1 VLTAASGVQAGVH
14 RPSGLS
20 LREVGTVVTEKSTP
34 GVSRRNF
41 LQAVGAGSS
50 AGVMFATMG
59 AMGLA
64 PAAAAQPRAESWA
77 PPRGSDFT
85 LTGRSAKKV
94 VVVGA
99 GPAGLATAYELQKAG
114 YQVTVLEAR
123 HRPGGRT
130 LTIRGGDAETDVDGV
145 TQTAKFVDGNYLNAG
160 AGRIAQWMVTMD
172 YIRELGV
179 PYEVFTNA
187 NADAYLYNEKSGATP
202 GNPVRYR
209 TAKADV
215 FGYTSELLHYATDQ
229 GALDQKLTAE
239 DKENLRSFLRSWGS
253 LGAGGTYSGGSN
265 RGFEVYPS
273 AWNEHGTPLPGP
285 GTVSE
290 VLASK
295 VGQYFPFE
303 INWEQSMLMFQPKG
317 GMDTTYQYLVRAIG
331 TQDVHFSSPVSGV
344 ENTSRGVKVT
354 YTTRTGTERQI
365 EADFAVVAAPA
376 GLMRRWD
383 TNWGPE
389 IDAALGEFALGS
401 PAGKIGLQYRSRFW
415 EDDHRIFGGITETD
429 MDLAHLW
436 YPSYGYGEKKGLV
449 VGYYNTGANARAYAD
464 MAPKQRELR
473 AVEQGVKIHGEK
485 YRTELES
492 SFSVAWHKVP
502 YIEGAW
508 AFPNT
513 ASAGFKLLQQGTG
526 NVYFAGDWMSEVSAW
541 QHGAFWSARYA
552 VQTLHE
558 RVMSS

>member
-1 VLTAASGVQAGVH
+1 MRTQEDTS
-14 RPSGLS
+14 
-20 LREVGTVVTEKSTP
+20 
-34 GVSRRNF
+34 GVSRRSF
-41 LQAVGAGSS
+41 LQAVGVGSS

-59 AMGLA
+59 AIGMA
-64 PAAAAQPRAESWA
+64 PTAAAQPRAESWVG
-77 PPRGSDFT
+77 PRGSDFN

-94 VVVGA
+94 VIVGA
-99 GPAGLATAYELQKAG
+99 GPAGLASAYELQKAG

-130 LTIRGGDAETDVDGV
+130 LTIRDGDSETDIDGV
-145 TQTAKFVDGNYLNAG
+145 TQTARFADGTYFNSG

-172 YIRELGV
+172 YLRELGV

-187 NADAYLYNEKSGATP
+187 NADAYLYNERSGATP
-202 GNPVRYR
+202 GNPIRYR

-215 FGYTSELLHYATDQ
+215 FGYTSELLAHATDQ
-229 GALDQKLTAE
+229 GALDQKLTAA
-239 DKENLRSFLRSWGS
+239 DKQNLRDFLQRWGS
-253 LGAGGTYSGGSN
+253 LKADGTYQGGDN
-265 RGFEVYPS
+265 RGFSVYPS

-295 VGQYFPFE
+295 VGNYFPFE

-317 GMDTTYQYLVRAIG
+317 GMDTTYQYFVRAIG
-331 TQDVHFSSPVSGV
+331 TQNVLFNSPVTAV
-344 ENTSRGVKVT
+344 ENTTSGVKVT
-354 YTTRTGTERQI
+354 YSAPNGKARQI
-365 EADFAVVAAPA
+365 EADFAIVAAPA
-376 GLMRRWD
+376 GVMRRWA
-383 TNWGPE
+383 TNWGPG
-389 IDAALGEFALGS
+389 IDAALGEFAIGS
-401 PAGKIGLQYRSRFW
+401 PAGKMGLQYKSRFW

-429 MDLAHLW
+429 MDLAHVW
-436 YPSYGYGEKKGLV
+436 YPSYGYGERKGLIT
-449 VGYYNTGANARAYAD
+449 GYYNTGNSARAYAD
-464 MAPKQRELR
+464 MTPKQREAR

-485 YRTELES
+485 YRTELEA

-508 AFPNT
+508 AYPNT
-513 ASAGFKLLQQGTG
+513 ESAGFKQLQQGAG

-552 VQTLHE
+552 VQALHQ
-558 RVMSS
+558 RVMTT

>member
-1 VLTAASGVQAGVH
+1 M
-14 RPSGLS
+14 
-20 LREVGTVVTEKSTP
+20 VTEQVSTP

-41 LQAVGAGSS
+41 LQAVGVGTS

-59 AMGLA
+59 ALGLA
-64 PAAAAQPRAESWA
+64 PTAAAATPRQAAWR
-77 PPRGSDFT
+77 PPAMSDFT
-85 LTGRSAKKV
+85 LTGRSSKKV
-94 VVVGA
+94 VIVGA
-99 GPAGLATAYELQKAG
+99 GPAGLASAYELRKAG
-114 YQVTVLEAR
+114 YKVTVLEAR

-130 LTIRGGDAETDVDGV
+130 LTVRSGDSETDTDGV
-145 TQTAKFVDGNYLNAG
+145 TQTARWDKDIYMNCG

-172 YIRELGV
+172 YLRELGV

-187 NADAYLYNEKSGATP
+187 NADAYIYNEKTGATP
-202 GNPVRYR
+202 GNPMRYR

-215 FGYTSELLHYATDQ
+215 FGYTSELLTYATDQ

-239 DKENLRSFLRSWGS
+239 DKANLRSFLRSWGS
-253 LGAGGTYSGGSN
+253 LQSDGTYKGGDN
-265 RGFEVYPS
+265 RGFEIYPS
-273 AWNEHGTPLPGP
+273 AWDQHGTPLPGP
-285 GTVSE
+285 GTMSQ

-295 VGQYFPFE
+295 VGNYFPFE

-317 GMDTTYQYLVRAIG
+317 GMDTTYDYFVKAIG
-331 TQDVHFSSPVSGV
+331 KQNVLFESPVTGV
-344 ENTSRGVKVT
+344 ENTPSGVRVT
-354 YTTRTGTERQI
+354 YKPKHGPTKQI
-365 EADFAVVAAPA
+365 DADFAIVSAPA
-376 GLMRRWD
+376 ALMRRWN

-389 IDAALGEFALGS
+389 IDSALGEFATGS
-401 PAGKIGLQYRSRFW
+401 PAGKIGLQYKSRWW

-429 MDLAHLW
+429 MDLAHIW

-449 VGYYNTGANARAYAD
+449 IGYYNTGSNARAYGALSP
-464 MAPKQRELR
+464 AAREAR

-492 SFSVAWHKVP
+492 SFSISWDKVP

-508 AFPNT
+508 AYPNT
-513 ASAGFKLLQQGTG
+513 ESAGFAKLQQGAG

-552 VQTLHE
+552 VQALHS
-558 RVMSS
+558 RVMAS

>member
-1 VLTAASGVQAGVH
+1 MVDEQ
-14 RPSGLS
+14 
-20 LREVGTVVTEKSTP
+20 STS

-41 LQAVGAGSS
+41 LQAVGVGSS

-64 PAAAAQPRAESWA
+64 PTAAAQPRNESWIA
-77 PPRGSDFT
+77 PRSSDFT

-94 VVVGA
+94 VIVGA
-99 GPAGLATAYELQKAG
+99 GPAGLASAYELQKAG
-114 YQVTVLEAR
+114 YRVTVLEAR

-130 LTIRGGDAETDVDGV
+130 LTVRDGDSETDVNGV
-145 TQTAKFVDGNYLNAG
+145 TQTARFDDDIYMNCG

-172 YIRELGV
+172 YLRELGV

-187 NADAYLYNEKSGATP
+187 NADAYLYNEKTGATP

-215 FGYTSELLHYATDQ
+215 FGYTSELLWSATDQ
-229 GALDQKLTAE
+229 GALDQKLTAA
-239 DKENLRSFLRSWGS
+239 DKENLKSFLRSWGS
-253 LGAGGTYSGGSN
+253 LQTDGTYKGADN

-285 GTVSE
+285 GSVSD

-317 GMDTTYQYLVRAIG
+317 GMDTTYRYFVKAIG
-331 TQDVHFSSPVSGV
+331 SHNVKFNSPVTGV
-344 ENTSRGVKVT
+344 ENTSTGVKVT
-354 YTTRTGTERQI
+354 YTASNGIERQI
-365 EADFAVVAAPA
+365 DADFAIVAAPA
-376 GLMRRWD
+376 HLMRGWA
-383 TNWGPE
+383 TNWGPD
-389 IDAALGEFALGS
+389 IDSALGEFSAKS
-401 PAGKIGLQYRSRFW
+401 PAGKIGLQYRSRWW

-429 MDLAHLW
+429 MDLAHIW
-436 YPSYGYGEKKGLV
+436 YPSYGYGERKGLV
-449 VGYYNTGANARAYAD
+449 VGYYNTGTNARTYGD
-464 MAPKQRELR
+464 MTPKQRELR

-492 SFSVAWHKVP
+492 SFSIAWHKVP

-508 AFPNT
+508 AYPNT
-513 ASAGFKLLQQGTG
+513 QSSGFKLLQQGAR

-552 VQTLHE
+552 VQALHQ

>member
-1 VLTAASGVQAGVH
+1 M
-14 RPSGLS
+14 
-20 LREVGTVVTEKSTP
+20 VTENDAS

-41 LQAVGAGSS
+41 LQAVGVGSS

-64 PAAAAQPRAESWA
+64 PTAAAQPPSTSWIA
-77 PPRGSDFT
+77 PLRSDFT
-85 LTGRSAKKV
+85 LTGRSTKKV
-94 VVVGA
+94 VIVGA
-99 GPAGLATAYELQKAG
+99 GPAGLASAYELQKAG
-114 YQVTVLEAR
+114 YTVTVLEAR

-130 LTIRGGDAETDVDGV
+130 LTIRGGDSETDVDGV
-145 TQTAKFVDGNYLNAG
+145 TQTAAFDDGVYMNAG
-160 AGRIAQWMVTMD
+160 AARIAQWMVTMD

-179 PYEVFTNA
+179 PYEVFTNV
-187 NADAYLYNEKSGATP
+187 NADAYIYNERSGATP
-202 GNPVRYR
+202 GNPIRNR
-209 TAKADV
+209 TAKADL
-215 FGYTSELLHYATDQ
+215 FGYVSELLTLATDQ
-229 GALDQKLTAE
+229 GSLDQKLTAA

-253 LGAGGTYSGGSN
+253 LRADGTYRGGNN

-290 VLASK
+290 VLASQ

-303 INWEQSMLMFQPKG
+303 LNWEQAMLMFQPKG
-317 GMDTTYQYLVRAIG
+317 GMDTTYRYMVEAIG
-331 TQDVHFSSPVSGV
+331 KQNVKFRSPVTGV
-344 ENTSRGVKVT
+344 ENTTSGVTVT
-354 YTTRTGTERQI
+354 YSTPQGQQRQI
-365 EADFAVVAAPA
+365 EADFAIVAAPPFV
-376 GLMRRWD
+376 MRRWAS
-383 TNWGPE
+383 NWGHDV
-389 IDAALGEFALGS
+389 DAALGEFTPGS

-436 YPSYGYGEKKGLV
+436 YPSYGYGERKGLII
-449 VGYYNTGANARAYAD
+449 GYYNTGANARAYAD
-464 MAPKQRELR
+464 MAPKQRERR

-485 YRTELES
+485 YRSELES
-492 SFSVAWHKVP
+492 SFSIAWHKVP

-513 ASAGFKLLQQGTG
+513 ASTGFKLLQQGAG
-526 NVYFAGDWMSEVSAW
+526 NVYFAGDWMSEISAW

-552 VQTLHE
+552 VQALHT
-558 RVMSS
+558 RVMTT

>member
-1 VLTAASGVQAGVH
+1 M
-14 RPSGLS
+14 
-20 LREVGTVVTEKSTP
+20 VTEKSTP

-64 PAAAAQPRAESWA
+64 PSAAAQPRAESWV
-77 PPRGSDFT
+77 PPKGSDFT

-114 YQVTVLEAR
+114 YRVTVLEAR

-130 LTIRGGDAETDVDGV
+130 LTIRGGDTETDVDGV
-145 TQTAKFVDGNYLNAG
+145 TQTARFADGIYLNAG
-160 AGRIAQWMVTMD
+160 AARIAQWMVTMD

-187 NADAYLYNEKSGATP
+187 NADAYLYNERSGATP

-229 GALDQKLTAE
+229 GALDQKLSTE
-239 DKENLRSFLRSWGS
+239 DKENLRAFLRSWGS
-253 LGAGGTYSGGSN
+253 LGSDGAYTGGNN

-290 VLASK
+290 VLASRT
-295 VGQYFPFE
+295 GQYFPFE

-331 TQDVHFSSPVSGV
+331 AQNVHFRSPVTGV
-344 ENTSRGVKVT
+344 ENTSDGVKVT
-354 YTTRTGTERQI
+354 YTARHGRERQI

-376 GLMRRWD
+376 GLMRGWD

-389 IDAALGEFALGS
+389 IDAALGEFAVGS

-436 YPSYGYGEKKGLV
+436 YPSYGYGEKKGLI
-449 VGYYNTGANARAYAD
+449 VGYYNTGANARTYAD
-464 MAPKQRELR
+464 LAPRQRELR

-485 YRTELES
+485 YRTELDS
-492 SFSVAWHKVP
+492 SFSIAWHKVP

-513 ASAGFKLLQQGTG
+513 TSSGFKLLQQGAG
-526 NVYFAGDWMSEVSAW
+526 NVYFAGDWMSEISAW

-552 VQTLHE
+552 VQTLHQ

>member
-1 VLTAASGVQAGVH
+1 MVI
-14 RPSGLS
+14 
-20 LREVGTVVTEKSTP
+20 EKSASD
-34 GVSRRNF
+34 VSRRNF

-64 PAAAAQPRAESWA
+64 PTAAAQPRAEAWV
-77 PPRGSDFT
+77 PPRGSDFS
-85 LTGRSAKKV
+85 LTGRSTKKV

-114 YQVTVLEAR
+114 YRVTVLEAR

-130 LTIRGGDAETDVDGV
+130 LTIRGGDSETDLDGV
-145 TQTAKFVDGNYLNAG
+145 RQTARFADGIYMNAG
-160 AGRIAQWMVTMD
+160 AARIAQWMVTMD

-187 NADAYLYNEKSGATP
+187 NADAYVYNERSGATP

-215 FGYTSELLHYATDQ
+215 FGYTSELLHHATDQ
-229 GALDQKLTAE
+229 GALDQKLTE
-239 DKENLRSFLRSWGS
+239 QDKENLRSFLRSWGS
-253 LGAGGTYSGGSN
+253 LGPDGTYAGGSN
-265 RGFEVYPS
+265 RGYETYPS

-331 TQDVHFSSPVSGV
+331 TQNVHFSSPVTGV
-344 ENTSRGVKVT
+344 ENTSRGVRVT
-354 YTTRTGTERQI
+354 YKPGNGRDRQI

-376 GLMRRWD
+376 GIMRRWD

-389 IDAALGEFALGS
+389 VDAALGEFAVGS

-436 YPSYGYGEKKGLV
+436 YPSYGYGERKGLI

-464 MAPKQRELR
+464 MAPRQRELR

-485 YRTELES
+485 YRTELDS
-492 SFSVAWHKVP
+492 SFSIAWHKVP
-502 YIEGAW
+502 HIEGAW

-513 ASAGFKLLQQGTG
+513 TSAGFKLLQRGAG
-526 NVYFAGDWMSEVSAW
+526 NVYFAGDWMSEISAW

-558 RVMSS
+558 RVMST

>member
-1 VLTAASGVQAGVH
+1 M
-14 RPSGLS
+14 
-20 LREVGTVVTEKSTP
+20 VTDEKTS

-41 LQAVGAGSS
+41 LQAVGVGSS

-59 AMGLA
+59 AVGLA
-64 PAAAAQPRAESWA
+64 PTAAAQPRNESWT
-77 PPRGSDFT
+77 PPRGSDFS

-99 GPAGLATAYELQKAG
+99 GPAGLASAYELQKAG
-114 YQVTVLEAR
+114 YRVTVLEAR

-130 LTIRGGDAETDVDGV
+130 LTIRGGDSETDINGV
-145 TQTAKFVDGNYLNAG
+145 TQKARFSDGVYMNAG

-172 YIRELGV
+172 YLRELGV

-187 NADAYLYNEKSGATP
+187 NADAYLYNERSGATP

-215 FGYTSELLHYATDQ
+215 FGYTSELLSYATDQ
-229 GALDQKLTAE
+229 GALDQKLTAA
-239 DKENLRSFLRSWGS
+239 DKENLRAFLRSWGS
-253 LGAGGTYSGGSN
+253 LQSDGSYRGGDN
-265 RGFEVYPS
+265 RGYSVYPS

-317 GMDTTYQYLVRAIG
+317 GMDTTYDYFVRAIG
-331 TQDVHFSSPVSGV
+331 KQNVLFSSPVTGVRNTTSGV
-344 ENTSRGVKVT
+344 TVT
-354 YTTRTGTERQI
+354 YTAHNGKARQI
-365 EADFAVVAAPA
+365 DADFAIVAAPA

-383 TNWGPE
+383 TNWGADV
-389 IDAALGEFALGS
+389 DAALGEFAVGS
-401 PAGKIGLQYRSRFW
+401 PAGKIGLEYRSRFW

-429 MDLAHLW
+429 MDLAHVW
-436 YPSYGYGEKKGLV
+436 YPSYGYGERRGLV
-449 VGYYNTGANARAYAD
+449 VGYYNTGANARSYAD
-464 MAPKQRELR
+464 MTPRQREMR

-492 SFSVAWHKVP
+492 SFSIAWHKVP

-508 AFPNT
+508 AYPNT
-513 ASAGFKLLQQGTG
+513 QSSRFKQLQQGAG
-526 NVYFAGDWMSEVSAW
+526 NVYFAGDWMSEISAW
-541 QHGAFWSARYA
+541 QHGAFWAARYA
-552 VQTLHE
+552 VQALHT
-558 RVMSS
+558 RVMAS

>member
-1 VLTAASGVQAGVH
+1 MVTDTITDGSTD
-14 RPSGLS
+14 
-20 LREVGTVVTEKSTP
+20 GTRS
-34 GVSRRNF
+34 GVSRRGF
-41 LQAVGAGSS
+41 LQAVGVGSS

-64 PAAAAQPRAESWA
+64 PTAAAQPTAAAWT
-77 PPRGSDFT
+77 PPRSGDFT

-99 GPAGLATAYELQKAG
+99 GPAGLASAYELQKAG
-114 YQVTVLEAR
+114 YRVTVLEAR

-130 LTIRGGDAETDVDGV
+130 LTIRGGDSETDVDGV
-145 TQTAKFVDGNYLNAG
+145 TQTARFDDGVYMNAG

-172 YIRELGV
+172 YLRELGV

-187 NADAYLYNEKSGATP
+187 NADAYLYNERSGATP

-215 FGYTSELLHYATDQ
+215 FGYTSELLSYATDQ
-229 GALDQKLTAE
+229 GALDQRLSAE

-253 LGAGGTYSGGSN
+253 LKADGTYAGGDN
-265 RGFEVYPS
+265 RGFATYPS

-317 GMDTTYQYLVRAIG
+317 GMDTTYRYFVKAIG
-331 TQDVHFSSPVSGV
+331 SENVHFNSPVTGV
-344 ENTSRGVKVT
+344 ENTSRGVRVT
-354 YTTRTGTERQI
+354 YTAPNGKARQL
-365 EADFAVVAAPA
+365 EADFAIVAAPA
-376 GLMRRWD
+376 GVMRRWD
-383 TNWGPE
+383 TNWGAG
-389 IDAALGEFALGS
+389 IDAALGEFATGS
-401 PAGKIGLQYRSRFW
+401 PAGKIGLQYRSRWW

-429 MDLAHLW
+429 MDLAHIW
-436 YPSYGYGEKKGLV
+436 YPSYGYGERKGLV

-464 MAPKQRELR
+464 LTPRQRERR

-492 SFSVAWHKVP
+492 SFSIAWHKVP

-508 AFPNT
+508 AYPNT
-513 ASAGFKLLQQGTG
+513 ESSGFKQLQQGAG
-526 NVYFAGDWMSEVSAW
+526 RVYFAGDWMSEVSAW

-552 VQTLHE
+552 VQALHA
-558 RVMSS
+558 RVMAS

>member
-1 VLTAASGVQAGVH
+1 MVTDTVTDG
-14 RPSGLS
+14 RPSGF
-20 LREVGTVVTEKSTP
+20 
-34 GVSRRNF
+34 SRRNF
-41 LQAVGAGSS
+41 LQAVGVGSS

-64 PAAAAQPRAESWA
+64 PTAAAQPTTAAWT

-99 GPAGLATAYELQKAG
+99 GPAGLASAYELQKAG
-114 YQVTVLEAR
+114 YRVTVLEAR

-130 LTIRGGDAETDVDGV
+130 LTIRGGDSETDVDGV
-145 TQTAKFVDGNYLNAG
+145 TQTARFDDGVYMNAG

-172 YIRELGV
+172 YLRELGV

-215 FGYTSELLHYATDQ
+215 FGYTSELLSYATDQ
-229 GALDQKLTAE
+229 GALDQRLTAA

-253 LGAGGTYSGGSN
+253 LKADGTYAGGDN
-265 RGFEVYPS
+265 RGFATYPS
-273 AWNEHGTPLPGP
+273 AWNEHGTPLAGP

-317 GMDTTYQYLVRAIG
+317 GMDTTYQYFVKAIG
-331 TQDVHFSSPVSGV
+331 KQNVHFGSPVTGV
-344 ENTSRGVKVT
+344 ENTPGGVRVT
-354 YTTRTGTERQI
+354 YTPAHGRPRQI

-376 GLMRRWD
+376 GQMRTWD
-383 TNWGPE
+383 TNWGAG
-389 IDAALGEFALGS
+389 IDAALGEFAVGS
-401 PAGKIGLQYRSRFW
+401 PAGKIGLQYRSRWW

-429 MDLAHLW
+429 MDLAHVW
-436 YPSYGYGEKKGLV
+436 YPSYGYGERKGLV
-449 VGYYNTGANARAYAD
+449 VGYYNTGTNARTYAD
-464 MAPKQRELR
+464 LTPRERERR
-473 AVEQGVKIHGEK
+473 AVAQGVKIHGEK

-492 SFSVAWHKVP
+492 SFSIAWHKVP

-508 AFPNT
+508 AYPDT
-513 ASAGFKLLQQGTG
+513 SSAGFRLLQQGAG
-526 NVYFAGDWMSEVSAW
+526 RVFFAGDWMSEVSAW

-552 VQTLHE
+552 VQALHA
-558 RVMSS
+558 RVMAS

>member
-1 VLTAASGVQAGVH
+1 M
-14 RPSGLS
+14 
-20 LREVGTVVTEKSTP
+20 VTEVTQTPDASAP
-34 GVSRRNF
+34 GVSRRSF
-41 LQAVGAGSS
+41 LQAVGVGSS

-59 AMGLA
+59 AIGLA
-64 PAAAAQPRAESWA
+64 PTAAAQPRAESWT
-77 PPRGSDFT
+77 PPSGSDFT
-85 LTGRSAKKV
+85 LTGRSRKKV
-94 VVVGA
+94 VVVGG
-99 GPAGLATAYELQKAG
+99 GPAGLCTAYELQKAG

-123 HRPGGRT
+123 HRVGGRT
-130 LTIRGGDAETDVDGV
+130 LTIRGGDSETDVHGV
-145 TQTAKFVDGNYLNAG
+145 TQKARFDDGVYMNAG

-172 YIRELGV
+172 YLRELGV

-187 NADAYLYNEKSGATP
+187 NADAYLYNERSGATP

-215 FGYTSELLHYATDQ
+215 FGYTSELLAYAADQ
-229 GALDQKLTAE
+229 GALDQRLTAA
-239 DKENLRSFLRSWGS
+239 DKENLRTFLRSWGS
-253 LGAGGTYSGGSN
+253 LGADGAYRGGAN
-265 RGFEVYPS
+265 RGYSVYPS

-317 GMDTTYQYLVRAIG
+317 GMDVTYDYFVRAIG
-331 TQDVHFSSPVSGV
+331 KQNVELESPVTGV
-344 ENTSRGVKVT
+344 ENTPTGVRVT
-354 YTTRTGTERQI
+354 YAPRRGKPRQI
-365 EADFAVVAAPA
+365 DADFAVVAAPA
-376 GLMRRWD
+376 GLMRGWQ
-383 TNWGPE
+383 TNWGPD
-389 IDAALGEFALGS
+389 IDAALGEFAVGS
-401 PAGKIGLQYRSRFW
+401 PAGKIGLQYRSRWW

-436 YPSYGYGEKKGLV
+436 YPSYGYGERKGLV
-449 VGYYNTGANARAYAD
+449 VGYYNTGANARTYAD
-464 MAPKQRELR
+464 MTPRQREMR

-492 SFSVAWHKVP
+492 SFSIAWHKVP

-513 ASAGFKLLQQGTG
+513 TSSGFRLLQQGAG
-526 NVYFAGDWMSEVSAW
+526 NVYFAGDWMSEISAW

-552 VQTLHE
+552 VQALHA
-558 RVMSS
+558 RVMAS

>member
-1 VLTAASGVQAGVH
+1 VLTAAQAYEPG
-14 RPSGLS
+14 RGASDLS
-20 LREVGTVVTEKSTP
+20 TREVGTVVTEKSIS

-64 PAAAAQPRAESWA
+64 PTAAAQPGAESWV

-114 YQVTVLEAR
+114 YRVTVLEAR
-123 HRPGGRT
+123 HRAGGRT
-130 LTIRGGDAETDVDGV
+130 LTIRGGDSETDVDGV
-145 TQTAKFVDGNYLNAG
+145 TQTARFDDGVYLNAG
-160 AGRIAQWMVTMD
+160 AARIAQWMVTMD

-187 NADAYLYNEKSGATP
+187 NADAYLYNERSGATP
-202 GNPVRYR
+202 GDPVRYR

-215 FGYTSELLHYATDQ
+215 FGYTSELLHHATDQ
-229 GALDQKLTAE
+229 GALDQKLTAA

-253 LGAGGTYSGGSN
+253 LRPDGTYAGGSN
-265 RGFEVYPS
+265 RGYEVYPS

-285 GTVSE
+285 GTVSD

-303 INWEQSMLMFQPKG
+303 LNWEQSMLMFQPKG
-317 GMDTTYQYLVRAIG
+317 GMDTTYEYMVRAIG
-331 TQDVHFSSPVSGV
+331 AQNVHLDSPVTGV
-344 ENTSRGVKVT
+344 ANTGAGVKVT
-354 YTTRTGTERQI
+354 YTTRNGRPRQI

-376 GLMRRWD
+376 GLMRQWD

-389 IDAALGEFALGS
+389 VDTALGEFAVGS
-401 PAGKIGLQYRSRFW
+401 PAGKIGLQYGSRFW

-429 MDLAHLW
+429 MDLAHIW

-464 MAPKQRELR
+464 LAPRQRELR

-485 YRTELES
+485 YRTELDS
-492 SFSVAWHKVP
+492 SFSIAWHKVP

-508 AFPNT
+508 AYPHT
-513 ASAGFKLLQQGTG
+513 ASAGFKLLQQGAG
-526 NVYFAGDWMSEVSAW
+526 NVYFAGDWMSEISAW

-552 VQTLHE
+552 VQNLHE

>member
-1 VLTAASGVQAGVH
+1 MVSENG
-14 RPSGLS
+14 SS
-20 LREVGTVVTEKSTP
+20 
-34 GVSRRNF
+34 GVSRRSF
-41 LQAVGAGSS
+41 LQAVGVGSS

-59 AMGLA
+59 AVGLA
-64 PAAAAQPRAESWA
+64 PTAAAQPRNESWT
-77 PPRGSDFT
+77 PPRGSDFS

-99 GPAGLATAYELQKAG
+99 GPAGLASAYELQKAG
-114 YQVTVLEAR
+114 YRVTVLEAR
-123 HRPGGRT
+123 HRAGGRT
-130 LTIRGGDAETDVDGV
+130 LTIRNGDSETDINGVKQIARFSDG
-145 TQTAKFVDGNYLNAG
+145 TYMNAG

-172 YIRELGV
+172 YLRELGV

-187 NADAYLYNEKSGATP
+187 NADAYLYNERSGATP

-215 FGYTSELLHYATDQ
+215 FGYTSELLSMAADQ
-229 GALDQKLTAE
+229 GALDQKLTAA

-253 LGAGGTYSGGSN
+253 LTTDGKYQGGSN
-265 RGFEVYPS
+265 RGYSVYPT

-317 GMDTTYQYLVRAIG
+317 GMDTTYEYFVRAIG
-331 TQDVHFSSPVSGV
+331 KQNVLFSSPVTGV

-354 YTTRTGTERQI
+354 YTAANGKARQI
-365 EADFAVVAAPA
+365 DADFAIVSAPA
-376 GLMRRWD
+376 GLMRRWS
-383 TNWGPE
+383 TNWGPD
-389 IDAALGEFALGS
+389 IDAALGEFAVGS

-415 EDDHRIFGGITETD
+415 EDDHRIYGGITETD
-429 MDLAHLW
+429 MDLAHIW
-436 YPSYGYGEKKGLV
+436 YPSYGYGERKGLV

-492 SFSVAWHKVP
+492 SFSIAWHKVP

-508 AFPNT
+508 AYPNT
-513 ASAGFKLLQQGTG
+513 ESARFKQLQQGAG
-526 NVYFAGDWMSEVSAW
+526 NVYFAGDWMSEISAW

-552 VQTLHE
+552 VQNLHQ

>member
-1 VLTAASGVQAGVH
+1 M
-14 RPSGLS
+14 
-20 LREVGTVVTEKSTP
+20 VTDESTT

-41 LQAVGAGSS
+41 LQAVGATSG

-59 AMGLA
+59 AVGLA
-64 PAAAAQPRAESWA
+64 PTAAAQPRNESWIA
-77 PPRGSDFT
+77 PTKSDFA

-99 GPAGLATAYELQKAG
+99 GPAGLASAYELQKAG

-123 HRPGGRT
+123 HRAGGRT
-130 LTIRGGDAETDVDGV
+130 LTIRGGDSETDVNGV
-145 TQTAKFVDGNYLNAG
+145 TQTARFDKNIYMNAG

-172 YIRELGV
+172 YLRELGV

-187 NADAYLYNEKSGATP
+187 NADAYLYNERTGATP

-215 FGYTSELLHYATDQ
+215 FGYTSELLTYATDQ
-229 GALDQKLTAE
+229 GALDQKLTAA
-239 DKENLRSFLRSWGS
+239 DKENLRAFLRSWGS
-253 LGAGGTYSGGSN
+253 LKADGTYQGGDN
-265 RGFEVYPS
+265 RGYSVYPS

-285 GTVSE
+285 GSVSE
-290 VLASK
+290 VLGSRM
-295 VGQYFPFE
+295 GMYFPFE

-317 GMDTTYQYLVRAIG
+317 GMDVTYDYFVRAIG
-331 TQDVHFSSPVSGV
+331 KQNVLFNSPVTGV
-344 ENTSRGVKVT
+344 ENTTGGVRVT
-354 YTTRTGTERQI
+354 YTAHNGKARQVD
-365 EADFAVVAAPA
+365 ADFAVVSAPA
-376 GLMRRWD
+376 GLMRRWA
-383 TNWGPE
+383 TNWGPD
-389 IDAALGEFALGS
+389 IDAALGEFAVGS

-429 MDLAHLW
+429 MDLAHVW
-436 YPSYGYGEKKGLV
+436 YPSYGYGERKGLV
-449 VGYYNTGANARAYAD
+449 VGYYNTGTNARAYGD

-492 SFSVAWHKVP
+492 SFSIAWHKVP

-508 AFPNT
+508 AYPNT
-513 ASAGFKLLQQGTG
+513 QSSRFKQLQQGAG
-526 NVYFAGDWMSEVSAW
+526 NVYFAGDWMSEISAW
-541 QHGAFWSARYA
+541 QHGAFWAARYA
-552 VQTLHE
+552 VQALHT
-558 RVMSS
+558 RVMTS